1 MTVGGEMLPELL
13 LARDLSAVVVDCRV
27 KAGALVVVVAIVEGM
42 QAAAPSASDDDEG
55 IGISISIPTDPAE
68 KQGASVM
75 GSLL

>member
-27 KAGALVVVVAIVEGM
+27 KALVVVVAIVEGM